1 MASNLSTAATNIA
14 NTANA
19 VAVSM
24 AKSGNV
30 VANHAV
36 NVINNVAR
44 NVATS
49 NTNANVIPANTFS
62 PQRIISSI
70 TSAVPTVSYWFV
82 FIWLLVLLL
91 FVTLYYYID
100 MNDWTLTKW
109 LRDREGGIT
118 NGWNWKRWWHRKEER
133 EDEDRKEIRRE
144 ERREDHGRD
153 VGRPTPHK
161 PWNKNE
167 TWCFVGEDLTG
178 RACVKVPSP
187 TSCDEERTFGTR
199 NDCELQTANAMPSGV
214 VKNGGTSMIPLA
226 SMGRM
231 L

>member
-1 MASNLSTAATNIA
+1 MASNLTKATNA
-14 NTANA
+14 
-19 VAVSM
+19 AVSM
-24 AKSGNV
+24 AKNGTVVANQAV
-30 VANHAV
+30 NQAANLINHVANHAT
-36 NVINNVAR
+36 
-44 NVATS
+44 NVATR
-49 NTNANVIPANTFS
+49 NANTIPANTFS

-100 MNDWTLTKW
+100 MKDWTLTKW
-109 LRDREGGIT
+109 LRG
-118 NGWNWKRWWHRKEER
+118 GWNWRKEA
-133 EDEDRKEIRRE
+133 EDEDRTAIRRE

-187 TSCDEERTFGTR
+187 KSCDEERTFGTR
-199 NDCELQTANAMPSGV
+199 NDCELQTANAMSSGV
-214 VKNGGTSMIPLA
+214 IKNGGTSMIPLA
-226 SMGRM
+226 SLG